1 MRARS
6 AVAAL
11 IALLT
16 LSIAAPAQAVTTNQQ
31 KVTVATN
38 WTQPTA
44 ASQVTWNNARVDQG
58 KWADYAFD
66 WSTDYCS
73 SSPDQP
79 LGFDFRLSCHR
90 HDFGYRNFKKLNVF
104 PVNKSRVDDAF
115 YVDLKAVCARYKAP
129 AKQTCLALAW
139 TYYQAVVAFGSL
151 TVTQPQ
157 VNAIGDRYAA

>member
-1 MRARS
+1 MRARY

-16 LSIAAPAQAVTTNQQ
+16 FSIAAPAHAVTPAQ
-31 KVTVATN
+31 KVTIATS

-44 ASQVTWNNARVDQG
+44 ASQTTWNSARLDQP
-58 KWADYAFD
+58 KWAAYAFD
-66 WSTDYCS
+66 WSTDGCS

-90 HDFGYRNFKKLNVF
+90 HDFGYRNFKKLSVF
-104 PVNKSRVDDAF
+104 PANKSRVDNAF
-115 YVDLKAVCARYKAP
+115 YADLKAVCAHYKAP
-129 AKQTCLALAW
+129 AKQTCLSLAW

-151 TVTQPQ
+151 TVTQAQ
-157 VNAIGDRYAA
+157 VNAIGDRHAA